1 MNIKLTT
8 TLLILTYLS
17 GCSTTKTVE
26 IKSPTKEN
34 TTLNVVEN
42 SEEAIKGD
50 PQFRPVR
57 NNHIQQAPQITG
69 SIFNPNNIHSIYQN
83 NNRYE
88 IGDMILIRLNEEMT
102 SKKSVSYQRDNS
114 NEFELTPSITA
125 GNININTNNLS
136 ADYKQGKSFDSSS
149 ESNQNNSL
157 SGTITVSVREKLPN
171 GNLIVAG
178 EKWLK
183 LNKGDE
189 YVRFSGEIRI
199 TDIASDHSI
208 DSNMVGNSIIEV
220 SGKGEQQDNQ
230 DPSLISKLLN
240 IFG

>member
-1 MNIKLTT
+1 MKTSLPIILCCLIFVTACTT
-8 TLLILTYLS
+8 TE
-17 GCSTTKTVE
+17 VAE
-26 IKSPTKEN
+26 IKSQTKEN
-34 TTLNVVEN
+34 TTLDVTKQ
-42 SEEAIKGD
+42 SDDAIKGD
-50 PQFRPVR
+50 PNFRPVR
-57 NNHIQQAPQITG
+57 NNNIQQAPQITG
-69 SIFNPNNIHSIYQN
+69 SIYNPNNIYSIYQN

-88 IGDMILIRLNEEMT
+88 IGDMILIHLNEEMT
-102 SKKSVSYQRDNS
+102 SKKSISYQRDNS
-114 NEFELTPSITA
+114 NDFTLTPSITA
-125 GNININTNNLS
+125 GNININTDNLN
-136 ADYKQGKSFDSSS
+136 ADYSQEKSFDSSS

-199 TDIASDHSI
+199 SDIASDHSI
-208 DSNMVGNSIIEV
+208 NSNMVGNAVIEV
-220 SGKGEQQDNQ
+220 SGQGEQQDNQ
-230 DPSLISKLLN
+230 DPSMISKLLN

>member
-1 MNIKLTT
+1 MKFKIIILPLFLTC
-8 TLLILTYLS
+8 IS
-17 GCSTTKTVE
+17 ACSTTEVAE
-26 IKSPTKEN
+26 IKSPVKEN
-34 TTLNVVEN
+34 TTMNVVEN

-57 NNHIQQAPQITG
+57 NNNIQQVPQITG
-69 SIFNPNNIHSIYQN
+69 SLFNPNNIYSIYQN

-114 NEFELTPSITA
+114 NEFALSPSITA
-125 GNININTNNLS
+125 GNININTDNLS
-136 ADYKQGKSFDSSS
+136 ADYTQEKSFDSSS

-199 TDIASDHSI
+199 TDIAPDHSI
-208 DSNMVGNSIIEV
+208 NSNMVGNSIIEV
-220 SGKGEQQDNQ
+220 SAKGEQQDNQ

>member
-1 MNIKLTT
+1 MNKSLPFSLLFLTF
-8 TLLILTYLS
+8 LS
-17 GCSTTKTVE
+17 ACSTTEVAE

-34 TTLNVVEN
+34 TTISVVED
-42 SEEAIKGD
+42 SEEIVKGD
-50 PQFRPVR
+50 PRYRPVR
-57 NNHIQQAPQITG
+57 NNNIQQAPQVTG
-69 SIFNPNNIHSIYQN
+69 SIFNPNNIYNIYQN

-88 IGDMILIRLNEEMT
+88 VGDMIMIKLNEEMT
-102 SKKSVSYQRDNS
+102 SKKSISYQRDNT
-114 NEFELTPSITA
+114 NEFTLSPSITA
-125 GNININTNNLS
+125 GSININSDNLD
-136 ADYKQGKSFDSSS
+136 ADYSQEKSFDSSA
-149 ESNQNNSL
+149 ESNQNNYL

-189 YVRFSGEIRI
+189 YVRFSGEIRV
-199 TDIASDHSI
+199 TDVAADHSI
-208 DSNMVGNSIIEV
+208 DSNMVGNAIIEV
-220 SGKGEQQDNQ
+220 SAKGDQQDNQ